1 MLWVC
6 AQGPEWEKAGPWG
19 ELSGIHVQSGGWRA
33 VKRRCR
39 RGGSRSQSSGALQTD
54 KGGSFHSA
62 TLLPGMWIKV
72 LALWPPP
79 WVMRM
84 KATAGEG
91 EGKLCRSLTLEG
103 QVSHRQVS

>member
-1 MLWVC
+1 M
-6 AQGPEWEKAGPWG
+6 P
-19 ELSGIHVQSGGWRA
+19 
-33 VKRRCR
+33 CR
-39 RGGSRSQSSGALQTD
+39 LD
-54 KGGSFHSA
+54 KGVCFHSA

-91 EGKLCRSLTLEG
+91 EGKLAGAWTLEG
-103 QVSHRQVS
+103 QVSHRQVLQGAGRQSDLYFREERCVQHGPESQMEAGSQSGAR